1 MHEQS
6 WLDEGK
12 DFGDAKVV
20 SGMGA
25 AHGKKGGQKAGAQNG
40 GNSRRWKPKVQRRCE
55 ISVMRQAAAH
65 GAHHKGTTAGR
76 WDWGAH
82 GTQACEANGGLP
94 LIANMPITEILHGL
108 GILAK
113 LNIWQAFMKCRFVN
127 KKKGGRCRP
136 PFVKLLD

>member
-1 MHEQS
+1 ME
-6 WLDEGK
+6 ETRGGGNRK
-12 DFGDAKVV
+12 FREDAK
-20 SGMGA
+20 SQSCG
-25 AHGKKGGQKAGAQNG
+25 
-40 GNSRRWKPKVQRRCE
+40 
-55 ISVMRQAAAH
+55 QAAAH

-136 PFVKLLD
+136 PLVKLLD